1 METDVA
7 DLIRIR
13 VPMSATIDASDH
25 EQIAALL
32 ALLHSEDYKG
42 CRASTLAMLPALC
55 YSVRYYLEGG
65 EEFRRLST
73 PDATC
78 YEAALVHRN
87 VAYVHNLSVA
97 SDTPTS
103 ESHLTDY
110 IVESIKHL
118 FVIAQLYDLDVLDA
132 LQESLDKSA
141 KTYIARV
148 SSQPQDA
155 KPLVKKPTV

>member
-1 METDVA
+1 METDIA
-7 DLIRIR
+7 DLIRTR

-25 EQIAALL
+25 EQITALL
-32 ALLHSEDYKG
+32 GLLESDEYKG
-42 CRASTLAMLPALC
+42 SKASALAMLPALC

-65 EEFRRLST
+65 EEFRQRST

-78 YEAALVHRN
+78 YEAALVHRY
-87 VAYVHNLSVA
+87 AEDIHNLSVA

-103 ESHLTDY
+103 ESHLTDC

-118 FVIAQLYDLDVLDA
+118 FVIAQLHDLDVLGA
-132 LQESLDKSA
+132 LQDSLDKSA

-148 SSQPQDA
+148 SSDA
-155 KPLVKKPTV
+155 KPSVKKPTI

>member
-7 DLIRIR
+7 DLIRTR

-25 EQIAALL
+25 EQITALL
-32 ALLHSEDYKG
+32 ELLESDVYKG
-42 CRASTLAMLPALC
+42 RKASALVMLPAMC

-65 EEFRRLST
+65 EEFRQRSA

-87 VAYVHNLSVA
+87 AADIHNLSVA

-103 ESHLTDY
+103 ESHLTDC

-118 FVIAQLYDLDVLDA
+118 FVIAQLHDLDVLGA
-132 LQESLDKSA
+132 LQDSLDKSA

-155 KPLVKKPTV
+155 KPPVKKPTV

>member
-1 METDVA
+1 METDIA
-7 DLIRIR
+7 DLIRTR

-25 EQIAALL
+25 EQISALL
-32 ALLHSEDYKG
+32 GLLESDVYKG
-42 CRASTLAMLPALC
+42 SKASALAMLPALC

-65 EEFRRLST
+65 EEFRLRST

-78 YEAALVHRN
+78 YEAALVHRY
-87 VAYVHNLSVA
+87 AEDIHNLSVS
-97 SDTPTS
+97 SDTPPS
-103 ESHLTDY
+103 EPHLTDC

-118 FVIAQLYDLDVLDA
+118 LVIAELHDLDVLGA
-132 LQESLDKSA
+132 LQDSLDKSA

-155 KPLVKKPTV
+155 KPPVKKPTV

>member
-7 DLIRIR
+7 DLIRTR

-32 ALLHSEDYKG
+32 GLLESDMYKG
-42 CRASTLAMLPALC
+42 SKASALAMLPALC

-65 EEFRRLST
+65 EEFRLRSA

-78 YEAALVHRN
+78 YEAALVRRY
-87 VAYVHNLSVA
+87 AEDIHNLSAA
-97 SDTPTS
+97 SDAPTI
-103 ESHLTDY
+103 ESYLTDC

-118 FVIAQLYDLDVLDA
+118 FVIAELHDLDVLDA
-132 LQESLDKSA
+132 LQESLGKSA
-141 KTYIARV
+141 NTYIALV
-148 SSQPQDA
+148 SSRPHVA
-155 KPLVKKPTV
+155 KPSVKKPTI